1 MLLNLLHWCNKQVEN
16 KGKLKKKSWILCFL
30 VQVHSI
36 ALWSAQP
43 SHTLRE
49 CAFCGKC
56 YVSERVFIGP
66 AAWGS
71 WGNRTTG
78 RCCCSPSCGR
88 SRMWGRF
95 RPLGRWRRTR
105 TWRWCTPACRSP
117 RGCTGAQSRRW
128 WRWCGGAP
136 SPELRRGS
144 WTGRPRAPSAPSPT
158 PSWTSDPETPPGRRS
173 PGPSSS
179 PSCLRR
185 WPWTRKGRSC
195 CCWRRWSWRQRW
207 RWAGWR
213 RRWSVAGRPRWWRG
227 RGGRGT
233 RRPRRSPS
241 PDLRESCRW
250 AGGQPGWTPV
260 ALSPSGGWRYRS
272 AGRTSRPPADRFPG
286 KRRGEKEKV
295 ALAWPLDNAAICAGW
310 EYGLT
315 SEIHPSIRG
324 KLTAWRV
331 SVSSRL
337 LLRHFAA
344 ACLFLS
350 LRILFFSSSSGDICT

>member
-1 MLLNLLHWCNKQVEN
+1 
-16 KGKLKKKSWILCFL
+16 
-30 VQVHSI
+30 
-36 ALWSAQP
+36 
-43 SHTLRE
+43 
-49 CAFCGKC
+49 
-56 YVSERVFIGP
+56 
-66 AAWGS
+66 
-71 WGNRTTG
+71 
-78 RCCCSPSCGR
+78 
-88 SRMWGRF
+88 MWGRF

-117 RGCTGAQSRRW
+117 RGCTRAQSRRW

-144 WTGRPRAPSAPSPT
+144 WTGRPRAPSALSPT

-233 RRPRRSPS
+233 RRPRRSLS

-315 SEIHPSIRG
+315 SEVKSIHPSVANLQLG
-324 KLTAWRV
+324 GCQWVLAFCCDT
-331 SVSSRL
+331 
-337 LLRHFAA
+337 LRPP
-344 ACLFLS
+344 ACFS
-350 LRILFFSSSSGDICT
+350 PCGFFSSPPPLVISVRKMKETIKKKERKVVPPAPC